1 MAQKR
6 TAQSIE
12 REEAAPTPGTWSG
25 DVRAFV
31 DWCEGA
37 DLEAYGAA
45 LATVPPH
52 DAWAAVS
59 RSLRASVEY
68 QARASDT
75 GSRVAPVEVFRTLDP
90 DGAALHDAKRRV
102 LEAEITRR
110 AVGR

>member
-6 TAQSIE
+6 TVQTIE
-12 REEAAPTPGTWSG
+12 HEEAAPTPGTWTG

-45 LATVPPH
+45 LRTVPPH

-59 RSLRASVEY
+59 RSLRANVEY
-68 QARASDT
+68 RARASDT
-75 GSRVAPVEVFRTLDP
+75 GPRVEAADVFRTLDP
-90 DGAALHDAKRRV
+90 DGAELRDAKRKV